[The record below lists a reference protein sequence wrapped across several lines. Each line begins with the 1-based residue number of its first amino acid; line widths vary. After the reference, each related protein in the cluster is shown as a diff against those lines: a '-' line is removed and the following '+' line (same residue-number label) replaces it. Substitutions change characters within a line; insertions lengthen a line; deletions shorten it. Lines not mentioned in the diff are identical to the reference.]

1 MVRAGLGREE
11 RMLGAGILDSGSVQ
25 FIIFGVMLIVIFIA
39 LLITIA
45 K

>member
-1 MVRAGLGREE
+1 
-11 RMLGAGILDSGSVQ
+11 MLGAELIESGSIQ

>member
-1 MVRAGLGREE
+1 
-11 RMLGAGILDSGSVQ
+11 MLGTGIIESGSVQ

-45 K
+45 R

>member
-1 MVRAGLGREE
+1 
-11 RMLGAGILDSGSVQ
+11 MLGTGIIESGSIQ
-25 FIIFGVMLIVIFIA
+25 FIIFGVMLIIVFIA